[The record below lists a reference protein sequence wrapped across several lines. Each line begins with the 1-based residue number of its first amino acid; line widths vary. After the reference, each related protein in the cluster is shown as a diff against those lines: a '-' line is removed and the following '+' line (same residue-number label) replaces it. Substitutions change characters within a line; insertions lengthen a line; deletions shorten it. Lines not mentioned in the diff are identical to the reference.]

1 MEYSCF
7 IMSSFYCI
15 AVILYN
21 SYSYTHICSFLDF
34 FPIMVTT
41 EHWVEFPVLYSRFL
55 LVIYFMS
62 ISVSQFITL
71 PLSSLVSI
79 CLFSMFCFTNKIIFT
94 IFLDFTYITLG
105 TFESRG
111 RGVAQC
117 GVNWRRGEGDDTRE
131 LTEGAD
137 RVGI

>member
-1 MEYSCF
+1 M
-7 IMSSFYCI
+7 
-15 AVILYN
+15 
-21 SYSYTHICSFLDF
+21 
-34 FPIMVTT
+34 
-41 EHWVEFPVLYSRFL
+41 LYSRFL

-62 ISVSQFITL
+62 ITVSQFITL
-71 PLSSLVSI
+71 LSSLVSI

-94 IFLDFTYITLG
+94 IFLDSTYITLG